1 MSRSDK
7 VTPVTL
13 RRSRLNRPGAPLAMV
28 TPFVVLFVIFFVA
41 PLIYSVYTS
50 FKSPLTGQ
58 LSGWANYRFLLHD
71 TEYWQGLQRVVY
83 FGVVQVTV
91 MIVAAMALALFLDSP
106 YCRGKR
112 IFATIYFLPYAIP
125 GVIAAIMWGF
135 LFTPQLDSLLGLP
148 RDFGLM
154 NTTVNPLGSKLVL
167 YAIMFIV
174 TWEFTGYNMTI
185 YLTSLSSIPAEILS
199 AARIDGASEWQIAR
213 RIKIPLLR
221 RTITFTLVLSIIGT
235 LQLFNEP
242 SVVSQITALPIG
254 YTPNLLIYTTAF
266 SYSNIPLA
274 AAMSV
279 VLAIITILGSL
290 AFFRIVRSRE
300 KERPSRKA
308 RRSAL
313 AAAQSPGRIGAGVDV
328 PEGSGVR

>member
-1 MSRSDK
+1 M
-7 VTPVTL
+7 
-13 RRSRLNRPGAPLAMV
+13 
-28 TPFVVLFVIFFVA
+28 
-41 PLIYSVYTS
+41 
-50 FKSPLTGQ
+50 
-58 LSGWANYRFLLHD
+58 SGWANYRFLLHD
-71 TEYWQGLQRVVY
+71 SAYWQGLQRVLY

-154 NTTVNPLGSKLVL
+154 HTTVNPLGSKLVL

-242 SVVSQITALPIG
+242 SIVSQITSLPTG

-266 SYSNIPLA
+266 SYGNIPLA

-300 KERPSRKA
+300 KERPARKA
-308 RRSAL
+308 RRSVL
-313 AAAQSPGRIGAGVDV
+313 AAAQSPDRIGAGVDV